1 MILSPLDEN
10 ERRRHKRRNQL
21 QSALLLGG
29 MAALLALCGWSV
41 AGIEGVVWTLL
52 LGGLMIAFTPRLPPY
67 WLLRMYGAHRLHQ
80 AELGELHQLLRWL
93 AARAGLDRAP
103 ELYYVPSP
111 VLNAFAVGRPE
122 HALIALT
129 DGLLRHLNLRELAGV
144 LAHEISHIRNDD
156 LWLMTLADVISRLT
170 GAMALVGV
178 MLLAMNLPLVLLG
191 ADTFPWLLIL
201 LLILAPPIG
210 SLLQL
215 ALSRTRELEADL
227 DAAGLTGDPAGLASA
242 LAKLERYQ
250 MRPWEGLLLPGRR
263 VPEPSILRTHPDTR
277 ERIERLL
284 ALRAPPTAPRL
295 PEPRLVIVPA
305 RFHPVR
311 RRPRWRATGLWY

>member
-1 MILSPLDEN
+1 MIVSPLDEG
-10 ERRRHKRRNQL
+10 ERRRHKRRNRL

-52 LGGLMIAFTPRLPPY
+52 LGGVMVAFSPRLPPY
-67 WLLRMYGAHRLHQ
+67 WLLRMYGAQRLHP
-80 AELGELHQLLRWL
+80 AELVELHELLRWL
-93 AARAGLDRAP
+93 AERAGLERLP

-111 VLNAFAVGRPE
+111 VLNAFAVGRPDRSV
-122 HALIALT
+122 IALT
-129 DGLLRHLNLRELAGV
+129 DGLLRHLDLRELAAV

-170 GAMALVGV
+170 GAMALVGM
-178 MLLAMNLPLVLLG
+178 MLLGMNLPLLLLG
-191 ADTFPWLLIL
+191 AETFPWLLIL
-201 LLILAPPIG
+201 LLLVAPVIG

-242 LAKLERYQ
+242 LAKLERY
-250 MRPWEGLLLPGRR
+250 RARLWEGLLLPGRR

-284 ALRAPPTAPRL
+284 ALRAPPAAPRR
-295 PEPRLVIVPA
+295 PEPQLVLVPTRL
-305 RFHPVR
+305 RPVQ